1 MLSMVPNKLFCA
13 LFFILMLLLFYTFT
27 QLKNTHNDRFESKYI
42 LDLRD
47 VQGSKLSNFL
57 FSPIRAQGGG
67 EGQNM

>member
-47 VQGSKLSNFL
+47 VQGKLSNFL
-57 FSPIRAQGGG
+57 LSLIRTGG
-67 EGQNM
+67 GQNM